1 MGQKHRKLMTLLLA
15 AVLCL
20 PAAGCAKE
28 RPHEPPIT
36 VTQSN
41 KPILPGVT
49 GQGQNAVELTAV
61 YVSVYENLAI
71 LSSYPVLEYEGE
83 EPECAPREISKGG
96 SIRCGGAHE
105 QEMPITRVLIAG
117 PLMPQAMNDWFRNLV
132 HLESIQ
138 GLEKIR
144 TDHVTTMS
152 HLFAGCERLNE
163 VNIDGWDVSSV
174 EDFTGIFDGCAA
186 LADLPE
192 WYSAENT
199 EELE

>member
-1 MGQKHRKLMTLLLA
+1 MVQKFRKIIALLLTA
-15 AVLCL
+15 MLCL
-20 PAAGCAKE
+20 LAAGCATE
-28 RPHEPPIT
+28 HASEPPVI

-49 GQGQNAVELTAV
+49 GQGQNATELTAV

-83 EPECAPREISKGG
+83 EPECALREISKGG
-96 SIRCGGAHE
+96 TIRCGGEHE
-105 QEMPITRVLIAG
+105 KEMPITHVLIAG
-117 PLMPQAMNDWFRNLV
+117 PLVPEAMNDWFRNMV
-132 HLESIQ
+132 HLESIE

-163 VNIDGWDVSSV
+163 VNIDGWDVSNVS
-174 EDFTGIFDGCAA
+174 DFTGIFDGCTA
-186 LADLPE
+186 LEKRPA
-192 WYSAENT
+192 WYCSDEG
-199 EELE
+199 EQ

>member
-1 MGQKHRKLMTLLLA
+1 MRSKYRKVMALLLA
-15 AVLCL
+15 AGLCL
-20 PAAGCAKE
+20 PAAGCARE
-28 RPHEPPIT
+28 RSDELPIT
-36 VTQSN
+36 ITQSN

-71 LSSYPVLEYEGE
+71 LSSYPVLEYEGK

-96 SIRCGGAHE
+96 TIRCGGEHE
-105 QEMPITRVLIAG
+105 QEMPIKRVLIAG
-117 PLMPQAMNDWFRNLV
+117 PLVPQAMNDWFRNMV
-132 HLESIQ
+132 HLESIE

-163 VNIDGWDVSSV
+163 VNIEGWDVSAV
-174 EDFTGIFDGCAA
+174 TDFTGIFDGCTA

-192 WYSAENT
+192 WYPYENT